1 MKSFIANMH
10 MARVKHKKKI
20 KELPWKKYITDYEL
34 TTPTETARLVLKI
47 ISFFGV
53 IVSVL
58 LFFIFF
64 CNEAYKQ
71 MLICGITAIVF
82 FMVYN
87 LFPIKN
93 Y

>member
-20 KELPWKKYITDYEL
+20 KELLWKRYITGYEL
-34 TTPTETARLVLKI
+34 TTPTETVKLVLKI

-64 CNEAYKQ
+64 CSEAYKR

-82 FMVYN
+82 FMGYN
-87 LFPIKN
+87 LFPNKD

>member
-10 MARVKHKKKI
+10 MAKVKLKKK
-20 KELPWKKYITDYEL
+20 ELLWKKYITDYEL
-34 TTPTETARLVLKI
+34 TTSTETIKLVLKI

-71 MLICGITAIVF
+71 MFICGITAIVF
-82 FMVYN
+82 FIVYN

>member
-1 MKSFIANMH
+1 MRV
-10 MARVKHKKKI
+10 ARVKHKKKM
-20 KELPWKKYITDYEL
+20 KELLWKKYITDYEL
-34 TTPTETARLVLKI
+34 TTFSETIKLVLKI

-53 IVSVL
+53 IAFVM

-71 MLICGITAIVF
+71 MFICGITAIVF
-82 FMVYN
+82 FIVYN
-87 LFPIKN
+87 LFPTKD

>member
-1 MKSFIANMH
+1 MH
-10 MARVKHKKKI
+10 MVRVKHKKKM
-20 KELPWKKYITDYEL
+20 KELLWKKYITEYEL
-34 TTPTETARLVLKI
+34 TTSTETTKLVLKI

-58 LFFIFF
+58 LFFIFL
-64 CNEAYKQ
+64 CKEAYKQ

>member
-1 MKSFIANMH
+1 MH
-10 MARVKHKKKI
+10 MVRVKHKKKM
-20 KELPWKKYITDYEL
+20 KELLWKKYITDHEL
-34 TTPTETARLVLKI
+34 TTSTETTKLVLKI

-53 IVSVL
+53 IVSIL
-58 LFFIFF
+58 LFFIFL
-64 CNEAYKQ
+64 CKEAYKQ

>member
-10 MARVKHKKKI
+10 MAKVKHKKK
-20 KELPWKKYITDYEL
+20 ELLWKKYTTDYEL
-34 TTPTETARLVLKI
+34 ATSTETIKLVLKI

-64 CNEAYKQ
+64 CSEAYKR

-82 FMVYN
+82 FMGYN
-87 LFPIKN
+87 LFPTKD

>member
-10 MARVKHKKKI
+10 MVRVKHKKKM
-20 KELPWKKYITDYEL
+20 KELLWKKYITDYEL
-34 TTPTETARLVLKI
+34 TTSTETTKLLLKI

-53 IVSVL
+53 IISVL
-58 LFFIFF
+58 LFFIFL
-64 CNEAYKQ
+64 CKEAYKQ

-82 FMVYN
+82 FMIYN

>member
-10 MARVKHKKKI
+10 MARVKLKKK
-20 KELPWKKYITDYEL
+20 ELLWKKYITDYEL
-34 TTPTETARLVLKI
+34 TTSTETIKLVLKI

-71 MLICGITAIVF
+71 MFICGITAIVF
-82 FMVYN
+82 FIVYN

>member
-1 MKSFIANMH
+1 MKSFIVNMR
-10 MARVKHKKKI
+10 MARVKHKKKM
-20 KELPWKKYITDYEL
+20 KELLWKKYITDYEL
-34 TTPTETARLVLKI
+34 TTSTETVKLVLKI

-53 IVSVL
+53 IASIL

-71 MLICGITAIVF
+71 MFICGITAVVF
-82 FMVYN
+82 FMGYN
-87 LFPIKN
+87 LFPTKD

>member
-1 MKSFIANMH
+1 M
-10 MARVKHKKKI
+10 
-20 KELPWKKYITDYEL
+20 KELLWKKYITDYEL
-34 TTPTETARLVLKI
+34 TTSTETIKLVLKI